1 MKKNKGITLIS
12 LIITVILLLILMGI
26 SVFAIQKNAVTKRA
40 KNVVKRANNQ
50 TKNATELEK
59 EVIEDI
65 RSGKGSKSPTKP
77 ENSIKY
83 TVKINNKSYTSFTI
97 SASGSSKNSTS
108 LTYEL
113 KIDDTSYET
122 KSGETV
128 SWDITGLTPGQEYTY
143 IIIAKDEIAEKK
155 KTGKVKMLEN
165 NTPTIVT
172 STLKSKTTN
181 TLTISAKATDAEGE
195 NISYKLYTSLNENG
209 TYTEQELKSDVVSNR
224 EVTLNATNLTQYTD
238 YYWYVTASDGTTTA
252 RSEKKRT
259 RTYCPGTGTNICN
272 ESTLANCTT
281 CSGTGKL
288 TKNCA
293 GGTACTSC
301 SGTGS
306 CTSRETLEYIG
317 GSYVCSECG
326 VYRRAVKYVCNN
338 CGASAGPYLE
348 CWDDRPA
355 DFSFSH
361 RSCRS
366 CSGTGGTGCSAHG
379 IVKAHTYQVTCT
391 ACNGSKTYRTT
402 CSHGKTTS
410 HSCCAHNKI
419 IQHDS

>member
-26 SVFAIQKNAVTKRA
+26 SVFVIQKNTVTKRA

-50 TKNATELEK
+50 TKNAAELED

-65 RSGKGSKSPTKP
+65 GSDKGTKSPTEP

-83 TVKINNKSYTSFTI
+83 TIKISNKSYTSFTI

-143 IIIAKDEIAEKK
+143 IIIAKDGIAEKK
-155 KTGKVKMLEN
+155 KTGKVKILEN

-238 YYWYVTASDGTTTA
+238 YYWYVTASDGITTA
-252 RSEKKRT
+252 KSDKKKT
-259 RTYCPGTGTNICN
+259 RTYCPGTGTNTCN
-272 ESTLANCTT
+272 ESTVVNCTT

-301 SGTGS
+301 SGTGR
-306 CTSRETLEYIG
+306 CTSRFERSYVG
-317 GSYVCSECG
+317 GTDVCSECG
-326 VYRRAVKYVCNN
+326 VYRRSVRYDCSN
-338 CGASAGPYLE
+338 CGAYYGPFLE
-348 CWDDRPA
+348 CGHDEGNIEMT
-355 DFSFSH
+355 H
-361 RSCRS
+361 GSCRS
-366 CSGTGGTGCSAHG
+366 CSGSGGTGCSAHG
-379 IVKAHTYQVTCT
+379 KIKAHTYQVTCT
-391 ACNGSKTYRTT
+391 SCNGSKTYRTT

>member
-1 MKKNKGITLIS
+1 MKKDKGVTLIS
-12 LIITVILLLILMGI
+12 LIITIIILLILVGI
-26 SVFAIQKNAVTKRA
+26 GITISTRGSVSQKAR
-40 KNVVKRANNQ
+40 NVVNKANNQ
-50 TKNATELEK
+50 TRNASEQED

-65 RSGKGSKSPTKP
+65 RSGKGSKSPTEP

-83 TVKINNKSYTSFTI
+83 NVKINNKSYTSFTI

-128 SWDITGLTPGQEYTY
+128 SWNITGLTPGQEYTY
-143 IIIAKDEIAEKK
+143 TIIAKDEIAEKK

-238 YYWYVTASDGTTTA
+238 YYWYVTASDGITTA

-259 RTYCPGTGTNICN
+259 RTYCPGTGSNTCN
-272 ESTLANCTT
+272 ESTVVNCAT
-281 CSGTGKL
+281 CSGTGKI

-301 SGTGS
+301 SGTGR
-306 CTSRETLEYIG
+306 CTSSFKTSYVG
-317 GSYVCSECG
+317 GSYACHECG
-326 VYRRAVKYVCNN
+326 VYVRAVRYDCSN
-338 CGASAGPYLE
+338 CGAYYGPFNT
-348 CWDDRPA
+348 CGHDMGDIQMT
-355 DFSFSH
+355 H
-361 RSCRS
+361 GSCRS

-379 IVKAHTYQVTCT
+379 KVNAHTYQVTCT

>member
-1 MKKNKGITLIS
+1 MKKDKGVTLIS
-12 LIITVILLLILMGI
+12 LIITIIILLILVGI
-26 SVFAIQKNAVTKRA
+26 GITISTRGSVSQKAR
-40 KNVVKRANNQ
+40 NVVNKANNQ
-50 TKNATELEK
+50 TRNASEQED

-65 RSGKGSKSPTKP
+65 GSDKGTKSPTEP

-83 TVKINNKSYTSFTI
+83 TIKISNKSYTSFTI

-181 TLTISAKATDAEGE
+181 TLTISAKATDAEDE

-209 TYTEQELKSDVVSNR
+209 TYTEQELKRDVISNR

-238 YYWYVTASDGTTTA
+238 YYWYVTASDGITTA

-259 RTYCPGTGTNICN
+259 RTYCPGTGKI
-272 ESTLANCTT
+272 
-281 CSGTGKL
+281 

-301 SGTGS
+301 SGTGR

>member
-1 MKKNKGITLIS
+1 MKKDKGVTLIS
-12 LIITVILLLILMGI
+12 LIITIIILLILVGI
-26 SVFAIQKNAVTKRA
+26 GITISTRGSVSQKAR
-40 KNVVKRANNQ
+40 NVVNKANNQ
-50 TKNATELEK
+50 TRNASEQED

-65 RSGKGSKSPTKP
+65 GSDKGTKSPTEP

-83 TVKINNKSYTSFTI
+83 TIKISNKSYTSFTI

-181 TLTISAKATDAEGE
+181 TLTISAKATDAEDE

-209 TYTEQELKSDVVSNR
+209 TYTEQELKRDVISDR

-238 YYWYVTASDGTTTA
+238 YYWYVTASDGITTA

-259 RTYCPGTGTNICN
+259 RTYCPGTGSNTCN
-272 ESTLANCTT
+272 ESTVV
-281 CSGTGKL
+281 
-288 TKNCA
+288 NCA
-293 GGTACTSC
+293 TC
-301 SGTGS
+301 
-306 CTSRETLEYIG
+306 RN
-317 GSYVCSECG
+317 
-326 VYRRAVKYVCNN
+326 RKNN
-338 CGASAGPYLE
+338 KKL
-348 CWDDRPA
+348 
-355 DFSFSH
+355 
-361 RSCRS
+361 CRWN
-366 CSGTGGTGCSAHG
+366 CM
-379 IVKAHTYQVTCT
+379 YELFW
-391 ACNGSKTYRTT
+391 NG
-402 CSHGKTTS
+402 
-410 HSCCAHNKI
+410 
-419 IQHDS
+419 QM